1 MSVAPDSNQV
11 FVVGAGIGGLGAA
24 LALARQGYGVV
35 VLEGSEE
42 VGGLL
47 RSTSHADKRFDL
59 GTHFIIETQDPV
71 VDELFIAPLLESVKV
86 ETFQRSL
93 HEAHFFRGRL
103 NIETG
108 CPDLRN
114 LDAATLDLARAE
126 LIDAVSRPKS
136 SGVPATAAE
145 FVAQRYGATVSR
157 EFYEPAVAK
166 LADVHLGSV
175 GPEILSTFHFPRLVL
190 FGSETSR
197 ALKASGREW
206 DDRLAYARI
215 DDAHSSVKKFYP
227 HKGSVG
233 AWPGE
238 LRRRA
243 EKLGVQFF
251 LGAPVTEIEVHRNC
265 VQRLYTRDGQSFR
278 PAAIVWT
285 VAPELAL
292 RAAGVSH
299 RGPSPIFRDVQLF
312 HFVASRRYLS
322 GPFWISNYDPDFVT
336 YRTTLYGNFDGCDEG
351 DGFRLT
357 VEVLTED
364 GAEWIATD
372 RIEEELRL
380 QGVVPTESSVSE
392 VGRQIVPRA
401 LPIPVVGA
409 KAARGRAIERAAGL
423 ASNLHLAGSGNGAGG
438 QVGIMRDVVRVVSSQ
453 FGGN

>member
-1 MSVAPDSNQV
+1 MSGALNSDEVL
-11 FVVGAGIGGLGAA
+11 VVGAGIGGLGAA
-24 LALARQGYGVV
+24 LALARQGRKVV
-35 VLEGSEE
+35 VLEGSEQ

-47 RSTSHADKRFDL
+47 RSTSHGGKRFDL
-59 GTHFIIETQDPV
+59 GTHFIIETQDPE

-86 ETFQRSL
+86 ETFERSL

-103 NIETG
+103 NTETG
-108 CPDLRN
+108 CPDLQN
-114 LDAATLDLARAE
+114 LDAPTLDLARAE
-126 LIDAVSRPKS
+126 LVNAVLRPS
-136 SGVPATAAE
+136 SGANLATAAE

-157 EFYEPAVAK
+157 EFYEPAIEK
-166 LADVHLGSV
+166 LAGVDLDSV
-175 GPEILSTFHFPRLVL
+175 GPDILKTFHFPRLVL
-190 FGSETSR
+190 FASETSR
-197 ALKASGREW
+197 ALKASSRAW

-233 AWPGE
+233 AWPDE

-243 EKLGVQFF
+243 EGLGVEFCF
-251 LGAPVTEIEVHRNC
+251 GASVTELRVHGNRVEEVH
-265 VQRLYTRDGQSFR
+265 TRDGRIFR

-292 RAAGVSH
+292 RSGQLSH
-299 RGPSPIFRDVQLF
+299 VGPPPMFRDVQLF
-312 HFVASRRYLS
+312 HFIATRRYLS

-357 VEVLTED
+357 VEVLTAD
-364 GAEWIATD
+364 GAGWVAVE
-372 RIEEELRL
+372 RIQEELRL
-380 QGVVPTESSVSE
+380 QGVVPANSSLRE
-392 VGRQIVPRA
+392 VGRQVIPRA
-401 LPIPVVGA
+401 LPIPVVGT
-409 KAARGRAIERAAGL
+409 KAARENAIARVASL

-453 FGGN
+453 FG